1 MRRGVACT
9 LLLAAGCTWSNSLY
23 QARVMSEHAVV
34 AEREQRSGEAQQLW
48 GQVIVKADSAYAR
61 SPGGARG
68 AEALWLAGHAAV
80 KSHDCGRAIPRL
92 QSAMSAGPAAT
103 WRQQLLFE
111 LAQCEETVGGPT
123 ALSLYQTLMAS
134 TRDPAVLHRARL
146 RAGHALVLRGEWQPA
161 LDMLAGED
169 TVTARLDRATAL
181 AELGRGSQA
190 LAELQ
195 APLAASD
202 TSVKW
207 LGYIDALSRHD
218 SRAADS
224 LLDQVLAMPR
234 VPTASRAAWLL
245 ISAQDALDFDPAAAD
260 RRLRRLATFPA
271 GVSVSE
277 GRALQLDLRLRR
289 SMSVAALRAEIDSI
303 NHGSQRDDGAAV
315 RTIAGKLRLA
325 GQLVD
330 QNDRIPAAAP
340 DGDLTLFALAES
352 ARDSL
357 HAPGLA
363 ASLFARLEH
372 DWPSSPYAAKA
383 LMARGPLQ
391 PDSAATLLARLRL
404 LRNNPYVTA
413 ADGDAAG
420 QVRVVRLED
429 SLRRHVAEVWARKP
443 TR

>member
-1 MRRGVACT
+1 VRRSIAVA
-9 LLLAAGCTWSNSLY
+9 LLLVAACTWSNSLY
-23 QARVMSEHAVV
+23 QARVMSEQAVT
-34 AEREQRSGEAQQLW
+34 AERERRTGEAQQLW

-61 SPGGARG
+61 SPGGERG

-80 KSHDCGRAIPRL
+80 ESHDCGRAIPRL
-92 QSAMSAGPAAT
+92 QSAMSAGPTAV

-123 ALSLYQTLMAS
+123 AVSLYATLMAS
-134 TRDPAVLHRARL
+134 TRDPVVLHRARL

-169 TVTARLDRATAL
+169 TITARLDRATAL
-181 AELGRGSQA
+181 AELGHGSQA
-190 LAELQ
+190 LAELT
-195 APLAASD
+195 APLAAAD

-207 LGYIDALSRHD
+207 LGYIEALSRHD

-224 LLDQVLAMPR
+224 LLDDVLAMERLPQAR
-234 VPTASRAAWLL
+234 RAAWLL
-245 ISAQDALDFDPAAAD
+245 IGAQDALEFDPAAAD

-271 GVSVSE
+271 SVSVNE

-289 SMSVAALRAEIDSI
+289 ASSVAALRAEIDSI
-303 NHGSQRDDGAAV
+303 NRGSQRDDGAAV

-325 GQLVD
+325 TQLVD
-330 QNDRIPAAAP
+330 QNDHIPAAAP

-357 HAPGLA
+357 HAPDLA
-363 ASLFARLEH
+363 ASLFARLER
-372 DWPSSPYAAKA
+372 DWPRSPYAAKA
-383 LMARGPLQ
+383 LMARGPLE
-391 PDSAATLLARLRL
+391 PDSAAILLARLRL
-404 LRNNPYVTA
+404 LRDNPYVTA
-413 ADGDAAG
+413 ADGDPAG

-429 SLRRHVAEVWARKP
+429 SLRRHVAQVWARKP